1 MGITRGTN
9 DSHIA
14 YAALE
19 AIALS
24 TCDVLEAMEKD
35 LGEALKS
42 IKVDGGAS
50 ANDTMMQLQSNLL
63 KCDVVR
69 PSETESTALGAALL
83 AGLGVGIWD
92 DLEQLKKL
100 INVDQTFTPQ
110 EQDFLLIRKNWHQ
123 AIQASKGWIALENNN
138 EG

>member
-24 TCDVLEAMEKD
+24 TADVLEAMAKD
-35 LGEALKS
+35 LGQELKA

-50 ANDTMMQLQSNLL
+50 ANDTMMQLQANILR
-63 KCDVVR
+63 CPVIR
-69 PSETESTALGAALL
+69 PAETESTALGAALL
-83 AGLGVGIWD
+83 AGLGIGYWSS
-92 DLEQLKKL
+92 LEELKPL
-100 INVDQTFTPQ
+100 LNVDENFDPKPIDQR
-110 EQDFLLIRKNWHQ
+110 LLRDQWGR
-123 AIQASKGWIALENNN
+123 AIAASKGWIKAGADE
-138 EG
+138 

>member
-24 TCDVLEAMEKD
+24 TADVLEAMAKD
-35 LGEALKS
+35 LGTTLKA

-50 ANDTMMQLQSNLL
+50 ANDTMMQLQANILR
-63 KCDVVR
+63 CPVIR
-69 PSETESTALGAALL
+69 PAETESTALGAALL
-83 AGLGVGIWD
+83 AGLGIGHWKN
-92 DLEQLKKL
+92 LNELKL
-100 INVDQTFTPQ
+100 LLNVDRSFEPAPLNQK
-110 EQDFLLIRKNWHQ
+110 LLRDQWRR
-123 AIQASKGWIALENNN
+123 AITACKGWIQNSSH
-138 EG
+138 

>member
-24 TCDVLEAMEKD
+24 TTDVLEAMAKD
-35 LGEALKS
+35 LGTTLKA

-50 ANDTMMQLQSNLL
+50 ANDTMMQLQANILR
-63 KCDVVR
+63 CPVIR
-69 PSETESTALGAALL
+69 PAETESTALGAALL
-83 AGLGVGIWD
+83 AGLGIGHWKN
-92 DLEQLKKL
+92 LNELKL
-100 INVDQTFTPQ
+100 LLNVDRSFEPEPLDQHVLRDQ
-110 EQDFLLIRKNWHQ
+110 WHR
-123 AIQASKGWIALENNN
+123 AIEACKGWIQK
-138 EG
+138 GVDVD